1 LSTIAWFEACIHVTD
16 FGGPTSISSKL
27 WLQHTLAENYMGR
40 FKGIIGP
47 KLRGRK
53 IESQKVEAMIGCAIL
68 NRMAALGTPT
78 TLTANG

>member
-1 LSTIAWFEACIHVTD
+1 MRGLKPVSTL
-16 FGGPTSISSKL
+16 PTSEVLPPSLLQL

-78 TLTANG
+78 TLTENG